1 MTGRKPRKS
10 QRLRRGR
17 NKRPSSSITRTP
29 PKLGGVLFVT
39 PGDIVKFFSYTALA
53 IATTLA
59 LAGCASD
66 SGQTDSS
73 ATPQQAP
80 SASATPTPTKDPTFV
95 EGGNAKANQ
104 AFFQWFVS
112 QQIAANPDI
121 DSAGIAT
128 AVGQSP
134 FGGNPIQYTFSR
146 TAIGLVADS
155 ADVSVEFGGECLIA
169 QFGPVRD
176 GVVVSVLPV
185 LVSGGCLLGTD
196 VQTLG

>member
-1 MTGRKPRKS
+1 MS
-10 QRLRRGR
+10 QRLRRPR
-17 NKRPSSSITRTP
+17 NKRPNSAFTRTP

-39 PGDIVKFFSYTALA
+39 PGDIVKFFPYAALA
-53 IATTLA
+53 IATTIA
-59 LAGCASD
+59 LAGCAGETS
-66 SGQTDSS
+66 SPESS
-73 ATPQQAP
+73 ASPEEKT

-128 AVGQSP
+128 AVSQSP

-185 LVSGGCLLGTD
+185 LATGGCLLGTD

>member
-1 MTGRKPRKS
+1 
-10 QRLRRGR
+10 
-17 NKRPSSSITRTP
+17 
-29 PKLGGVLFVT
+29 
-39 PGDIVKFFSYTALA
+39 VKFFSYTALA

-66 SGQTDSS
+66 SGQIDSS